1 MAQMKQPGDWI
12 ADRFQV
18 FEVYQGGMSVVYV
31 VNDHYGTTG
40 RQLVALKTLRDE
52 LLVYRTRR
60 SRFAKECRLWVQL
73 GEHPHIVQAHSVEVF
88 AGRPYV
94 VLELIRGGDLNHW
107 IRSPKLDL
115 IQALKFGVH
124 FCLGLEHALRQGL
137 SCHRDIKPANLLIT
151 AEGTL
156 KLTDFG
162 LANVSE
168 EMVAV
173 RAGPADDGAIP
184 LADVA
189 PHQTIR
195 WSDPRDQP
203 PMLGTVEPPRP
214 TSGPAWVDGTEFD
227 QDGGIALDVSPSPGS
242 SRRGDDAPGK
252 RLTQD
257 GVRIGTAVY
266 MSPEQFRDP
275 SSVDVRADIYS
286 FGVVFFEMIAGHP
299 PFKADSVEK
308 LEHLHTFAKPPSI
321 AASVPPKLKKLAPE
335 IEALIGRCLKKAPVD
350 RFAKVS
356 DLRKGLVRI
365 LARAG
370 IRI

>member
-1 MAQMKQPGDWI
+1 MAELKQPGDWI

-31 VNDHYGTTG
+31 VNDHHGTTG

-52 LLVYRTRR
+52 VLVHRVRR

-73 GEHPHIVQAHSVEVF
+73 GEHPHIVQAHSVEIF

-115 IQALKFGVH
+115 IQALRFGVQ
-124 FCLGLEHALRQGL
+124 FCHGLEHALRQGL
-137 SCHRDIKPANLLIT
+137 SCHRDVKPANLLIT
-151 AEGTL
+151 AAGSL

-173 RAGPADDGAIP
+173 RAVPSNDGGIE
-184 LADVA
+184 LADVVS
-189 PHQTIR
+189 HQTIH
-195 WSDPRDQP
+195 WSDPRDQSQSP
-203 PMLGTVEPPRP
+203 GAVAPPRQV
-214 TSGPAWVDGTEFD
+214 SVAAWDDTELD
-227 QDGGIALDVSPSPGS
+227 QDGGIALDTPMSEG
-242 SRRGDDAPGK
+242 RRHGDAK

-275 SSVDVRADIYS
+275 ASVDVRADIYS

-299 PFKADSVEK
+299 PFKANSVEK
-308 LEHLHTFAKPPSI
+308 LEYLHTNSKPPSI
-321 AASVPPKLKKLAPE
+321 AASVPHKFRKLGPE
-335 IEALIGRCLKKAPVD
+335 IEAVIARCLKKAPGD

-356 DLRKGLVRI
+356 ELRKALVRI
-365 LARAG
+365 LTLAGART
-370 IRI
+370 